1 MVKAKEIILLPIE
14 QIKPWPKNP
23 NKHSKDQIER
33 LAKLIKYQG
42 FRNPLIIS
50 KRSGFLIV
58 GHGRLEAAKH
68 LGLKEL
74 PCLLQDYDSGEQE
87 YAHCVADNAIADW
100 AELDLSSIIDETVNF
115 SPNFDLELLGLKDFS
130 LDGGEVDLPDLAGQD
145 PGFQQRTFILS
156 NEQADI
162 LDDALDKAKK
172 AEDCTDELN
181 QNKNGNTLASIM
193 KRYVYG

>member
-100 AELDLSSIIDETVNF
+100 ADLDLALITNEALDF
-115 SPNFDLELLGLKDFS
+115 GPNFDLDLLALR
-130 LDGGEVDLPDLAGQD
+130 EVD
-145 PGFQQRTFILS
+145 IL
-156 NEQADI
+156 NHAL
-162 LDDALDKAKK
+162 LD
-172 AEDCTDELN
+172 EDTRGN
-181 QNKNGNTLASIM
+181 QNEPEHK
-193 KRYVYG
+193 YVIEVTFPNDMEMHDIKDDLLSRGYIVKVK